1 MSCRLLDRVQA
12 EGERIGFEKGEQI
25 GIEKGEQIGI
35 EKGERIGIEK
45 GIEMTR
51 IKTLK
56 ELITQLKLS
65 EKEAMD
71 FMKIPES
78 EREKYRKL
86 LRMAVS

>member
-1 MSCRLLDRVQA
+1 
-12 EGERIGFEKGEQI
+12 
-25 GIEKGEQIGI
+25 
-35 EKGERIGIEK
+35 
-45 GIEMTR
+45 MTR

>member
-1 MSCRLLDRVQA
+1 MSCKLLDRVQA
-12 EGERIGFEKGEQI
+12 EGERIGF
-25 GIEKGEQIGI
+25 

-78 EREKYRKL
+78 EREKYRERLEKQDNKTHFTG
-86 LRMAVS
+86 A

>member
-1 MSCRLLDRVQA
+1 
-12 EGERIGFEKGEQI
+12 
-25 GIEKGEQIGI
+25 
-35 EKGERIGIEK
+35 
-45 GIEMTR
+45 MTR

-78 EREKYRKL
+78 EREKYRERLEKQDNKTHFTG
-86 LRMAVS
+86 A

>member
-1 MSCRLLDRVQA
+1 
-12 EGERIGFEKGEQI
+12 
-25 GIEKGEQIGI
+25 
-35 EKGERIGIEK
+35 
-45 GIEMTR
+45 MTR

-56 ELITQLKLS
+56 ELMSEQKLS
-65 EKEAMD
+65 EKKAMD

>member
-1 MSCRLLDRVQA
+1 MSCKLLDRVQA
-12 EGERIGFEKGEQI
+12 EGERIGFGKGEQI
-25 GIEKGEQIGI
+25 GIEK
-35 EKGERIGIEK
+35 GIEK

-78 EREKYRKL
+78 EREKYRKQ